1 MDILELVQI
10 VIRESATAA
19 LAVFAIWSV
28 KQLYEER
35 LRERED
41 YSDRLEKVNTL
52 LVTKLEEGTQAI
64 ATSTEVVRQNTQT
77 LERTIAVIEKL
88 LAN

>member
-41 YSDRLEKVNTL
+41 YADRLEKVNTL
-52 LVTKLEEGTQAI
+52 LVTKLEEGTHAI
-64 ATSTEVVRQNTQT
+64 AISTEVVRQNTVV
-77 LERTIAVIEKL
+77 LEELQRFLVKRE
-88 LAN
+88 